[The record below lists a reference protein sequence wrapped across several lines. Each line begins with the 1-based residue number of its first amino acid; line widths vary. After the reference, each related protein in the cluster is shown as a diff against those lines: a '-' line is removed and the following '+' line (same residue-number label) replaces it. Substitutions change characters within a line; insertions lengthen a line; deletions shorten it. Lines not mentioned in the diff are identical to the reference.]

1 MKELLIIPFAK
12 INEQDWTDF
21 HQSCIDPVVFYQHPF
36 LSAYSKTINGSIDI
50 LLYREDGRTL
60 VALPGKFDG
69 QKKIFSNLTYLG
81 WDNLNFL
88 VVNSV
93 IESSLK
99 TFFVELFKAIDLV
112 IYKNISQSCQQTI
125 LQNTRN
131 SAFFKGFRCPFI
143 SLPQSYQAY
152 LETINIS
159 SKRMINRKTNF
170 CERNGVKFRF
180 LSNIH
185 KESLKDAFI
194 ELNRLHRMRMDN
206 VERESKFLKLDSQ
219 RFHNEILDYENKEF
233 ILIVQALKDE
243 KVIGTIYGF
252 VSSNQYVYFASGID
266 PDYSKYSLGTAMIAK
281 LIGHSISQG
290 YKYFDFLRG
299 TEDYKFK
306 WTKETNQNFTV
317 YSFANIFGWLKAI
330 KEYWSANKIRLGR
343 KQTFVNLKRFF

>member
-1 MKELLIIPFAK
+1 MKELLIIPFTE
-12 INEQDWTDF
+12 ISEQDWTDF
-21 HQSCIDPVVFYQHPF
+21 HQTCIDPVVFYQYPF
-36 LSAYSKTINGSIDI
+36 LSAHSKTIDESVDI

-88 VVNSV
+88 VVNGL
-93 IESSLK
+93 IESALK
-99 TFFVELFKAIDLV
+99 TFFVELFKVVDLV
-112 IYKNISQSCQQTI
+112 IYKNISHNCQQTI
-125 LQNTRN
+125 IQNTRA
-131 SAFFKGFRCPFI
+131 STFFKGFRCPFI

-152 LETINIS
+152 LETISIS
-159 SKRMINRKTNF
+159 SKRTINRKTNF

-206 VERESKFLKLDSQ
+206 VEMESKFLKLDSQ
-219 RFHNEILDYENKEF
+219 RFHNEILDYKNKEF
-233 ILIVQALKDE
+233 ILIIQALKDE
-243 KVIGTIYGF
+243 KVIGTLYGF

-266 PDYSKYSLGTAMIAK
+266 PNYSKYSLGTAMMAK
-281 LIGHSISQG
+281 VIDYSICKG

-299 TEDYKFK
+299 TENYKFK
-306 WTKETNQNFTV
+306 WTKETNQNYTL
-317 YSFANIFGWLKAI
+317 YSFDNIFGRFKAI
-330 KEYWSANKIRLGR
+330 NEYWLVNKIRLGR
-343 KQTFVNLKRFF
+343 KQTLVNLKRFF